1 MIFLFWDWLLPPFRR
16 LLKKLKKLL
25 TKFIEYGKIKSL
37 LKRLKRGKIMNKIRI
52 AIVFIFLAIAGV
64 SLTVSGIADIIRIN
78 GDIPDFNFESMQ
90 NVKKGDF
97 VCGYVNNILD
107 CYASETTTN
116 TAMGI
121 ETSSRTSEEY
131 FLMPLLNDE
140 DEDLYVTISASNIED
155 RKLLYAICDDT
166 WEYMDGNTDIEFTE
180 MAILARVKNIDSDL
194 MPLLIDWFQEADY
207 CDGNEIEIRKHI
219 LPYEF
224 VVYRNTNTPYICLIV
239 GVIMIAVVAVVGFFV
254 IKRFIPQ
261 KAEAAPYA
269 PPSDI
274 SANTDTNSFAETYT
288 LPQPIS
294 QPAQPEEFFPAPK
307 PAAEPK
313 PAPQKEPPKSVSV
326 NDYEDTNLDTS
337 GLNAEQDLYR
347 QEQATAAKARHIE
360 YDNQLETTDMD
371 TDQRLAEQERAIAA
385 NARHIEYDNQ
395 LDTADLDTEQ
405 KLYEQEQA
413 VAANARPLDYDN
425 HLETSDLD
433 TDRQLAEQEQA
444 IAANSCKM
452 EYDNEIDTS
461 DLNTD
466 SLDYYDT
473 SAQGGDDDIFIFSND
488 FDYEDADAS
497 KIEISD

>member
-1 MIFLFWDWLLPPFRR
+1 
-16 LLKKLKKLL
+16 
-25 TKFIEYGKIKSL
+25 
-37 LKRLKRGKIMNKIRI
+37 MNKIRI

-64 SLTVSGIADIIRIN
+64 MLTVSGIKDIVRLN
-78 GDIPDFNFESMQ
+78 GYIPDFNFESMQ
-90 NVKKGDF
+90 DVKTGSF

-116 TAMGI
+116 TTMGV

-131 FLMPLLNDE
+131 FLMPLINETDE
-140 DEDLYVTISASNIED
+140 AESLYVTISAAHIED

-166 WEYMDGNTDIEFTE
+166 WDYMDGNTDIEFTE
-180 MAILARVKNIDSDL
+180 MAILARVKKIDDDL

-224 VVYRNTNTPYICLIV
+224 VVYRNTNSPYICLVV
-239 GVIMIAVVAVVGFFV
+239 GLIMLAVVTVAVFFV
-254 IKRFIPQ
+254 LRHIMPR
-261 KAEAAPYA
+261 KAEAAPYTQPA
-269 PPSDI
+269 DVSENTA
-274 SANTDTNSFAETYT
+274 ANGFAEAYT
-288 LPQPIS
+288 PPQPLPNVT
-294 QPAQPEEFFPAPK
+294 QPVQPEDFFPAPK
-307 PAAEPK
+307 PKPEPEPPK
-313 PAPQKEPPKSVSV
+313 PAPKKEPPKPVSV
-326 NDYEDTNLDTS
+326 NSVSSIIGANSYEDTNLDTS
-337 GLNAEQDLYR
+337 GLDAEQDLYR
-347 QEQATAAKARHIE
+347 QEQAIAANARHVE
-360 YDNQLETTDMD
+360 YDNQLETSDLD
-371 TDQRLAEQERAIAA
+371 TDQRLAEQEQAIAA

-395 LDTADLDTEQ
+395 LETHDLDTDQ

-413 VAANARPLDYDN
+413 IAANARQIEYDN
-425 HLETSDLD
+425 QLETTDLD

-444 IAANSCKM
+444 IAANARKM

-473 SAQGGDDDIFIFSND
+473 SARGEDDDIFIFSND

>member
-1 MIFLFWDWLLPPFRR
+1 
-16 LLKKLKKLL
+16 
-25 TKFIEYGKIKSL
+25 
-37 LKRLKRGKIMNKIRI
+37 MNKIRI

-64 SLTVSGIADIIRIN
+64 VLTVSGISDIIKIN

-116 TAMGI
+116 TTMGV

-131 FLMPLLNDE
+131 FLMPLINDV
-140 DEDLYVTISASNIED
+140 DEAESLYVTISASNIED
-155 RKLLYAICDDT
+155 RRLLYAICDDT
-166 WEYMDGNTDIEFTE
+166 WEYMDGNTDIDFTE
-180 MAILARVKNIDSDL
+180 MAILARVKEIDSDL

-224 VVYRNTNTPYICLIV
+224 VVYRNPNAPYISLIV
-239 GVIMIAVVAVVGFFV
+239 GVIMIAIVAVVGFF
-254 IKRFIPQ
+254 FIRALMP
-261 KAEAAPYA
+261 KKVETAPYI
-269 PPSDI
+269 PPANASE
-274 SANTDTNSFAETYT
+274 NTDANGFAEKYT
-288 LPQPIS
+288 PPQPLPNVS
-294 QPAQPEEFFPAPK
+294 QPVQPDDFFPAPK
-307 PAAEPK
+307 PKSETETKPK
-313 PAPQKEPPKSVSV
+313 PEPPKEPPKPVSV
-326 NDYEDTNLDTS
+326 NNYEDTNIDTS
-337 GLNAEQDLYR
+337 GLNAEQDLYE
-347 QEQATAAKARHIE
+347 QEQAIAANFRHVE
-360 YDNQLETTDMD
+360 YDNQLETSDLD
-371 TDQRLAEQERAIAA
+371 TDQKLAEQEQAIAA

-395 LDTADLDTEQ
+395 LETADLDTDQ

-413 VAANARPLDYDN
+413 IAANARQVEYDN
-425 HLETSDLD
+425 QLETDNLD

-444 IAANSCKM
+444 IAANTRKM

-473 SAQGGDDDIFIFSND
+473 SAQGEDDDIFIFSND

>member
-1 MIFLFWDWLLPPFRR
+1 M
-16 LLKKLKKLL
+16 
-25 TKFIEYGKIKSL
+25 Y
-37 LKRLKRGKIMNKIRI
+37 MNKIRI

-64 SLTVSGIADIIRIN
+64 VLTVSGITDIIRIN

-97 VCGYVNNILD
+97 VCGYVSNILD

-116 TAMGI
+116 TTMGI

-131 FLMPLLNDE
+131 FLMPLVNDV
-140 DEDLYVTISASNIED
+140 DEAESLYVTISAGNIED

-166 WEYMDGNTDIEFTE
+166 WEYMDGNTDIDFTE
-180 MAILARVKNIDSDL
+180 MAIIARVKEIDDDL
-194 MPLLIDWFQEADY
+194 MPLLIDWFKEADY
-207 CDGNEIEIRKHI
+207 CDGNEIEIRQHI

-224 VVYRNTNTPYICLIV
+224 VVYRNTNAPYISLIV
-239 GVIMIAVVAVVGFFV
+239 GIIMLAVVAVAVFFIV
-254 IKRFIPQ
+254 KKFMPKRV
-261 KAEAAPYA
+261 ESAPYT

-274 SANTDTNSFAETYT
+274 SENTAANGFAEAYT
-288 LPQPIS
+288 PPQPLPNLS
-294 QPAQPEEFFPAPK
+294 QPVQPEDFFPAPK
-307 PAAEPK
+307 PKSAPEPK
-313 PAPQKEPPKSVSV
+313 PAPQKEPPKPVSA
-326 NDYEDTNLDTS
+326 NNYEDTNLDTS
-337 GLNAEQDLYR
+337 GLNAEQDLHR

-413 VAANARPLDYDN
+413 VAANVRPMDYDN
-425 HLETSDLD
+425 QLETSDLD

-444 IAANSCKM
+444 IAANSRKM